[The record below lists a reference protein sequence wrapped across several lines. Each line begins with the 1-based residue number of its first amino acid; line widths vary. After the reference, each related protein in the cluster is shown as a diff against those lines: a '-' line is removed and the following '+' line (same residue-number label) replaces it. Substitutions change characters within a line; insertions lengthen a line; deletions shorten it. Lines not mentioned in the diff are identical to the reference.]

1 MLKAWINAET
11 FPDDFNLWHFAVFIA
26 DDTVGAIVDP
36 IVLKLKLPEFS
47 LVLSACVCDIC
58 VAILSQRVHTSYQL
72 NY

>member
-1 MLKAWINAET
+1 MLKARINAET
-11 FPDDFNLWHFAVFIA
+11 FPDDFNLRNFAVFIA

-36 IVLKLKLPEFS
+36 IVFKLKLPEFS

-58 VAILSQRVHTSYQL
+58 VAILSERVHTPYQL